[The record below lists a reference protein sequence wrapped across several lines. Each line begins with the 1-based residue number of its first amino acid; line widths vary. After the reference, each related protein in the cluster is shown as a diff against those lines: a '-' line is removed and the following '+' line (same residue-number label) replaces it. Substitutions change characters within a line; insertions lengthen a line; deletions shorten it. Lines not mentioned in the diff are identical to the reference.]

1 LEPMSRSGA
10 RRYKILGR
18 GWGPQRVYLY
28 ASNEQEAQTKARTVA
43 AIPGQSPVVVIDT
56 VRSNEGKAVTFYFAD
71 GEVL

>member
-1 LEPMSRSGA
+1 MSQPGA

-28 ASNEQEAQTKARTVA
+28 ASDEREAQIKARTVA
-43 AIPGQSPVVVIDT
+43 AMPGQSPVVVIDT
-56 VRSNEGKAVTFYFAD
+56 VRPSEGKAITFYFAD

>member
-1 LEPMSRSGA
+1 MSRPGA
-10 RRYKILGR
+10 KRYKILGR

-28 ASNEQEAQTKARTVA
+28 ASDEQEAQKKARTVA

-56 VRSNEGKAVTFYFAD
+56 VPTNEGKAVRFYFAD

>member
-1 LEPMSRSGA
+1 MSQPGA

-18 GWGPQRVYLY
+18 GWGQQRVYLY
-28 ASNEQEAQTKARTVA
+28 ASNEQEAQIKARTVA
-43 AIPGQSPVVVIDT
+43 AMPGQSPVVVIDT

>member
-1 LEPMSRSGA
+1 MSRPGA
-10 RRYKILGR
+10 KRYKILGR

-28 ASNEQEAQTKARTVA
+28 ASDEKEAQTKARTVA

-56 VRSNEGKAVTFYFAD
+56 VPTNEGEAVRFYFAD

>member
-1 LEPMSRSGA
+1 MSQPGA
-10 RRYKILGR
+10 KRYKILGR

-28 ASNEQEAQTKARTVA
+28 ARDEQEAQTKARTVA

-56 VRSNEGKAVTFYFAD
+56 VPSNEGKAVTFYFAD